1 MYPDTLTLLG
11 GGGGGGGVLSPMQNH
26 KYWMS
31 VYMDVT
37 LTVARGFEEKGG
49 WYGGVHIQRNKLRV
63 GIKDTK
69 WVVLGG
75 VGGWG
80 ALWWT
85 SPLWTCPSSPDARD

>member
-1 MYPDTLTLLG
+1 
-11 GGGGGGGVLSPMQNH
+11 
-26 KYWMS
+26 MS

-80 ALWWT
+80 AL
-85 SPLWTCPSSPDARD
+85 